1 MPKQQMGLIGLAVM
15 GKNLAFNIAS
25 RGYSLSV
32 YNRTPNKTDELLS
45 ESSYPSIV
53 GTKTMEEFVESL
65 ESPRKILMM
74 VKAGEP
80 VDQTINQLLPY
91 LSEGDLLIDGGN
103 SFYQDT
109 IRRQKDLASKGFQF
123 IGLGISGGEEGALHG
138 PSLMPGGTKEAYE
151 LLEPLLKDISAKV
164 DGEPCCTY
172 IGQDGAGHFVKT
184 VHNGIEYADMQ
195 LICEAYFI
203 MKKHLKLTP
212 PEIHNIFTEWNQG
225 ELNSYLIEIT
235 ADIFTKV
242 DPESGKYLVDVILD
256 RAEQKG
262 TGKWTSQCALY
273 LQTATPTITT
283 AVFER
288 FLSSQKSERVL
299 ASKTL
304 KGPKGEQ
311 KPIVEITVES
321 IRKALYASKICAY
334 AQGFSLL
341 SAASKAYNWDLNLGA
356 IAMIFRGGCI
366 IRAQFLNCIADAY
379 EKDRNLSNLLLD
391 DYFGDIV
398 ADYQFD
404 WRSVVIASIYDGI
417 SVPAFSS
424 SLSYLDSYRSENLP
438 ANLLQAQ
445 RDYFGAHQYERND
458 KAGSFHTQW

>member
-151 LLEPLLKDISAKV
+151 LLE
-164 DGEPCCTY
+164 
-172 IGQDGAGHFVKT
+172 
-184 VHNGIEYADMQ
+184 
-195 LICEAYFI
+195 
-203 MKKHLKLTP
+203 
-212 PEIHNIFTEWNQG
+212 
-225 ELNSYLIEIT
+225 
-235 ADIFTKV
+235 
-242 DPESGKYLVDVILD
+242 
-256 RAEQKG
+256 
-262 TGKWTSQCALY
+262 
-273 LQTATPTITT
+273 
-283 AVFER
+283 
-288 FLSSQKSERVL
+288 
-299 ASKTL
+299 
-304 KGPKGEQ
+304 
-311 KPIVEITVES
+311 
-321 IRKALYASKICAY
+321 
-334 AQGFSLL
+334 
-341 SAASKAYNWDLNLGA
+341 
-356 IAMIFRGGCI
+356 
-366 IRAQFLNCIADAY
+366 
-379 EKDRNLSNLLLD
+379 
-391 DYFGDIV
+391 
-398 ADYQFD
+398 
-404 WRSVVIASIYDGI
+404 
-417 SVPAFSS
+417 
-424 SLSYLDSYRSENLP
+424 
-438 ANLLQAQ
+438 
-445 RDYFGAHQYERND
+445 
-458 KAGSFHTQW
+458 